1 MAAPA
6 DDGDGSADRRE
17 KATAGP
23 RKAIVR
29 RPKLAVPG
37 RGSRFH
43 LESMA
48 IGSNDQL
55 ELIQRL
61 WGSFVGR
68 CVRRFLLMAGFDR
81 CIVLASQAFTA
92 LIPLLILASVMAPV
106 GEDDAVAQ
114 SIITRFGLTGSSAAA
129 VEQLFNVPEGASSSI
144 SAVSAFLLLYSG
156 ISFTRRLQRMY
167 RAAWQQEKT
176 GVRGGLFAAVGL
188 VAMVVDVLILY
199 GIRSLVRGIPL
210 DWLVAVPLSAAAGLV
225 VWTSI
230 PYLLLNRDIHWR
242 RLLVAG
248 GVSATGT
255 ALYGVATTVYMP
267 DLFDKYTSE
276 FGLFGITIVLIGWL
290 LAISAVIVVSAAIGA
305 EFDESLAP
313 WAVRLKTRYRLV
325 DPDKPMPSAAEHIE
339 GAGLT
344 SGDLL
349 MLVRVL
355 MNWLVMAGAIW
366 VATALVP
373 GIYVR
378 GGFLTYL
385 AVSILFGLVNA
396 ILGPLLQLIALPLT
410 LVTLG
415 AFALVVNGVLLAVT
429 AGLSDNLDVG
439 GFLGTV
445 FGALVISIITTLVE
459 LVLRPSSS
467 SRGSGHE
474 ATGS

>member
-1 MAAPA
+1 MAGA
-6 DDGDGSADRRE
+6 RR
-17 KATAGP
+17 G
-23 RKAIVR
+23 
-29 RPKLAVPG
+29 L
-37 RGSRFH
+37 RFH
-43 LESMA
+43 LDNMA
-48 IGSNDQL
+48 IGSNDQVA
-55 ELIQRL
+55 LIQRL

-92 LIPLLILASVMAPV
+92 LIPLLILVSVLAPV

-114 SIITRFGLTGSSAAA
+114 SIINRFGLTGNSAAA

-144 SAVSAFLLLYSG
+144 SVVSAFLLLYSG
-156 ISFTRRLQRMY
+156 VSFARRLQRMY

-188 VAMVVDVLILY
+188 IAMMAEVMVIY

-210 DWLVAVPLSAAAGLV
+210 DWLVALPLTAATGLV

-230 PYLLLNRDIHWR
+230 PYLLLNRVVHWR

-248 GVSATGT
+248 AISATGT
-255 ALYGVATTVYMP
+255 AVYGLATTVYMP

-313 WAVRLKTRYRLV
+313 WAVRVKTRYRLV
-325 DPDKPMPSAAEHIE
+325 DPDRPLPSATEQSQA
-339 GAGLT
+339 AGLN
-344 SGDLL
+344 SGDLI
-349 MLVRVL
+349 MLLRVL
-355 MNWLVMAGAIW
+355 MNWLVMAAAIW

-378 GGFLTYL
+378 GGFFTYL

-396 ILGPLLQLIALPLT
+396 VLGPLLQLIALPLT
-410 LVTLG
+410 MVTLG
-415 AFALVVNGVLLAVT
+415 AFALVVNGVLLAIT
-429 AGLSDNLDVG
+429 AGLTERLDVG
-439 GFLGTV
+439 GFIGTV
-445 FGALVISIITTLVE
+445 LGALVISIITTLVE
-459 LVLRPSSS
+459 LVLGPASGSAGS
-467 SRGSGHE
+467 TRGTTVE
-474 ATGS
+474 